1 MGKEMNLLFIAFVF
15 ISQVYGAIEPVT
27 AEVEPIKNQTNVT
40 VDETDLDNILKEY
53 NELLDS
59 NINETEPT
67 LVEEEEEEEEELVEE
82 EEEELVEEE
91 EEELVGYEDEELVE
105 DEEEE

>member
-67 LVEEEEEEEEELVEE
+67 LVEEEEEED
-82 EEEELVEEE
+82 
-91 EEELVGYEDEELVE
+91 VGYEDEELVE
-105 DEEEE
+105 DEEEELVEEKELVEDEEPV